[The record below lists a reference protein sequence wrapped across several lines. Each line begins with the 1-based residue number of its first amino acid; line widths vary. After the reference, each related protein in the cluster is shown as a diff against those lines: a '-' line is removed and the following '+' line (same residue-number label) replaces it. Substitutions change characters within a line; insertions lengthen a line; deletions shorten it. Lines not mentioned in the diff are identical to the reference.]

1 MKSEKELLKARAY
14 SGNKMTEIYIRN
26 DIMQVIENKHD
37 YIKCCWDKK
46 NNKWIAVEKL
56 ARIEN

>member
-1 MKSEKELLKARAY
+1 
-14 SGNKMTEIYIRN
+14 
-26 DIMQVIENKHD
+26 MQVIENKHD